1 MIVSLLP
8 SVEPASMIMCSY
20 DENDCELTLSNVLSK
35 PRLLLKFTVII
46 LSIGPFIYVR
56 FYIVFMIVW
65 LFGKPLLFSGLLFPM
80 NIVLN
85 VRYLNGLI
93 ENVFLHYIL
102 LL

>member
-35 PRLLLKFTVII
+35 PRLLLKFT
-46 LSIGPFIYVR
+46 VR